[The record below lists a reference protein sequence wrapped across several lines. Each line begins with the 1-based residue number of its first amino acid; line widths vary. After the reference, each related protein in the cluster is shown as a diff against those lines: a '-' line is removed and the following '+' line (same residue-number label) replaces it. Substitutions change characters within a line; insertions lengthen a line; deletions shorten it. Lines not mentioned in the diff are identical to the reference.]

1 MAWVSKNAFLSTSE
15 MQNNA
20 DIIYSTLINKGWT
33 KNAIAGMLGNMQ
45 SESTINPG
53 IWQNLDSG
61 NMSLGYGLV
70 QWTPASKYINWA
82 NDNGYDIKDGYAQL
96 IWIDEVTAS
105 YGQWIPTS
113 TYNFSWA
120 EFKTSL
126 QSPEYLA
133 SAFLKNFE
141 RAGVEVEANRR
152 SQARTWWDYIG
163 GTVID
168 PSEPEDPSEPGGT
181 TTKKK
186 KGYNFILFNSRRK
199 QQWKHRKF

>member
-1 MAWVSKNAFLSTSE
+1 MAWISKNAYLSMDE
-15 MQNNA
+15 MKNNA

-45 SESTINPG
+45 SESNINPG
-53 IWQNLDSG
+53 IWQSLDSG

-120 EFKTSL
+120 EFKKSL
-126 QSPEYLA
+126 ESPEYLA

-141 RAGVEVEANRR
+141 RAGVEVENARR
-152 SQARTWWDYIG
+152 TQARFWWDYIG

-168 PSEPEDPSEPGGT
+168 PSEPDTPGGT
-181 TTKKK
+181 TKKKK
-186 KGYNFILFNSRRK
+186 KGYNFILFNRNRRLR
-199 QQWKHRKF
+199 QWRNKSF